1 MLRKLSAVEIA
12 EGALLADIAIIFQ
25 LIATYLPVG
34 GGIFQVLVPTVFT
47 VLVLRRGFYAG
58 MMGVCVAIFV
68 TCMLTGLGAGA
79 VMLLE
84 CGAGVFLGI
93 TMKYHMRHLLL
104 IFLGVT
110 SSAILVYGGTWFFAF
125 LLGTN
130 AQHFVIQFQKIYD
143 AAIHVVN
150 FVASQ
155 IGLDNVWRHGLYP
168 TVAQVASFVFTY
180 WWWMLFVIYWV
191 ALWPI
196 VILIYYITNV
206 LVRLLGY
213 KVRPFPGGKLERFLH
228 SLVRFIIKPVGK
240 RKKSKHGPTHSDIT
254 ENSKRSI
261 NERSK
266 VEV

>member
-12 EGALLADIAIIFQ
+12 EGALLADIAIVFQ

-34 GGIFQVLVPTVFT
+34 GGIFQMLVPTVFT

-68 TCMLTGLGAGA
+68 TCMLTGLGAGT

-93 TMKYHMRHLLL
+93 TMKYRMRHLLL
-104 IFLGVT
+104 ILLGVT
-110 SSAILVYGGTWFFAF
+110 SSAILVYAGTWFFAF
-125 LLGTN
+125 LLGTSP
-130 AQHFVIQFQKIYD
+130 QHFVTQFQKIYD
-143 AAIHVVN
+143 TAIHFVN
-150 FVASQ
+150 FAAPQ
-155 IGLDNVWRHGLYP
+155 IGLNGLWRYTLYP
-168 TVAQVASFVFTY
+168 IVAQGASFVFSH
-180 WWWMLFVIYWV
+180 WWWMLYVLYWV
-191 ALWPI
+191 VLWPI
-196 VILIYYITNV
+196 VIFVYYITNV

-213 KVRPFPGGKLERFLH
+213 KVRPFPGGRVERFLH
-228 SLVRFIIKPVGK
+228 SLVRFIIEPIV
-240 RKKSKHGPTHSDIT
+240 RRRKSKHKPTYSNIP
-254 ENSKRSI
+254 ENSKRGL